1 MRAPCYKCTDRAVG
15 CHGQCAAYLA
25 YQAECAKSYQ
35 LRRDLAMLGSY
46 VAESQKRQKRLLKTG
61 KLP

>member
-1 MRAPCYKCTDRAVG
+1 MTAPCKDCPKRYVG
-15 CHGQCAAYLA
+15 CHSECAAYLA